1 MSLKEERQKMDSNLF
16 AKGFVRF
23 ICFAVLISMTMA
35 AAVFAQ
41 QPAPAA
47 GDELV
52 VKARAFMDAL
62 SRNDFQAAV
71 KDFDETMLKVS
82 GPEKLAEFW
91 KQAPAQLGAF
101 KKQTAARRDK
111 LGAYDIVLI
120 TCEFEKTKLD
130 ARVVFDR
137 DKKIAGF
144 QFVPSTPPVK
154 YEPPKYA
161 DPSRF
166 EEKEVKVGSGE
177 WQLPGTLTVP
187 KGKGPFPAVVLVHG
201 SGPNDRD
208 ETIGPNKPFKDI
220 AWGLATQGIAVLR
233 YDKLTYVYGPK
244 LVVDPKL
251 AASLTVKQETIDG
264 ALDAVR
270 LLKTLTEVN
279 KKKIFVLGH
288 SLGGMLIPRIA
299 AVGKDLGI
307 AGFIVMAGLTEPL
320 PETFLRQIA
329 YISGLG
335 GPLNDEQKKKLD
347 EIKAQMDKINALKES
362 DAGSS
367 EKLLG
372 AAPSYWLDLRGY
384 YPPDVARTIKK
395 PFLILQGE
403 RDYQVTTRDFE
414 NWKKALAGRR
424 SVEFKLYPRLNHLFF
439 EGQGMAT
446 PNEYMAT
453 RGAIAGYVIADIAA
467 FIEKY

>member
-1 MSLKEERQKMDSNLF
+1 MGLTEERQKMNGDLF
-16 AKGFVRF
+16 ANGFAR
-23 ICFAVLISMTMA
+23 CKRFAVLISMTMA

-41 QPAPAA
+41 QPAPAFE
-47 GDELV
+47 DELV
-52 VKARAFMDAL
+52 VKARAFMEAL

-91 KQAPAQLGAF
+91 KQAPGQLGVF
-101 KKQTAARRDK
+101 KKQTTARRDK

-120 TCEFEKTKLD
+120 TCEFEKTTLD
-130 ARVVFDR
+130 ARVVFGK

-144 QFVPSTPPVK
+144 QFVPPTPAVR

-161 DPSRF
+161 DPSEF
-166 EEKEVKVGSGE
+166 TEKDVKVGTGE
-177 WQLPGTLTVP
+177 WELPGTLTLP
-187 KGKGPFPAVVLVHG
+187 KGKGPFPVVVLVHG

-208 ETIGPNKPFKDI
+208 ETIGSNKPFKDI
-220 AWGLATQGIAVLR
+220 TWGLATQGIAVLR

-244 LVVDPKL
+244 LVADPKL
-251 AASLTVKQETIDG
+251 GASLTVKQETVDG

-270 LLKTLTEVN
+270 LLKTTPEVN
-279 KKKIFVLGH
+279 EKKIFVLGH
-288 SLGGMLIPRIA
+288 SLGGMLIPRISVA
-299 AVGKDLGI
+299 GKELGI

-335 GPLNDEQKKKLD
+335 GPLNNEQKKKLD
-347 EIKAQMDKINALKES
+347 EMKAQVAKINALKES

-367 EKLLG
+367 ERLLG

-403 RDYQVTTRDFE
+403 RDYQVTTKDFE

-424 SVEFKLYPRLNHLFF
+424 NVEFKLYPRLNHLFF

-453 RGAIAGYVIADIAA
+453 RGAIADYVIADIAA
-467 FIEKY
+467 FIKKY